1 METILGIDYP
11 TLWYLV
17 VGLLFSGYV
26 ILEGFDYGAGAWH
39 LFLKKDL
46 SRRIAIN
53 AIGPLWDANQV
64 WLIIGGGALFAG
76 FPVMYATMLSAMYI
90 PFMLFLMLLVLR
102 SAAIKFRSAEEMT
115 WWRKTWD
122 IIYFISN
129 TLIAFLLGVVLG
141 NVLQGFEL
149 GENLTY
155 QGGIFFS
162 FLSPYAIMVGFT
174 TLSIFM
180 TQGAIF
186 LLLKTEGRLHARL
199 TFLLKKGMIFFIISF
214 AVTSLYTLTFLHGV
228 TDKFKENPVFFVL
241 PIFAFLAVANVP
253 RLVSKKKYANALVFS
268 SLTMAFLLMLVAF
281 QLYPV
286 LLPSTIDPKYSVTI
300 YNAASSQK
308 SLGIMLTIVAI
319 GAPLLAGYFLFL
331 YKTFHGKVKLDDTSY

>member
-1 METILGIDYP
+1 METIFGLDYP

-17 VGLLFSGYV
+17 VGLLFSGYA

-39 LFLKKDL
+39 LFFKKDL

-76 FPVMYATMLSAMYI
+76 FPVMYATMLSSMYV

-102 SAAIKFRSAEEMT
+102 SASIKFRSAEEMK

-122 IIYFISN
+122 IIYFTSN
-129 TLIAFLLGVVLG
+129 TLISFLLGVVLA
-141 NVLQGFEL
+141 NILQGIEIH
-149 GENLTY
+149 ENFAY
-155 QGGIFFS
+155 KGGVFFS
-162 FLSPYAIMVGFT
+162 FLNPYAIIVGLT
-174 TLSIFM
+174 TLSLFM
-180 TQGAIF
+180 MQGAIF

-199 TFLLKKGMIFFIISF
+199 TFLLKKGIIFFISSF
-214 AVTSLYTLTFLHGV
+214 SITSLYTLIFLPGV
-228 TDKFKENPVFFVL
+228 ADKFKENPVFFIL
-241 PIFAFLAVANVP
+241 PILAFLSVANVP
-253 RLVSKKKYANALVFS
+253 RLTTKKKYTRALIFS

-286 LLPSTIDPKYSVTI
+286 LLPSTIDSSFDVTI

-308 SLGIMLTIVAI
+308 SLGIMLTIVVI

-331 YKTFHGKVKLDDTSY
+331 YKTFHGTVKLDDTSY

>member
-1 METILGIDYP
+1 METFLGIDYP

-17 VGLLFSGYV
+17 VGLLFSGYA

-39 LFLKKDL
+39 LFLRKDI

-53 AIGPLWDANQV
+53 AIGPIWDANQV

-76 FPVMYATMLSAMYI
+76 FPVMYATMLSAMYV
-90 PFMLFLMLLVLR
+90 PFMIFLMMLVLR
-102 SAAIKFRSAEEMT
+102 SSAIKFRSAEEML
-115 WWRKTWD
+115 WWRKMWD
-122 IIYFISN
+122 IIYFTSN

-141 NVLQGFEL
+141 NLLQGLEI
-149 GENLTY
+149 GENY
-155 QGGIFFS
+155 SYKGGIFFS
-162 FLSPYAIMVGFT
+162 FLNPYSIMVGFT

-186 LLLKTEGRLHARL
+186 LLLKTEGRLFARL

-214 AVTSLYTLTFLHGV
+214 SITSLYTLIFIPGV
-228 TDKFKENPVFFVL
+228 TDNFKENPVFFVL
-241 PIFAFLAVANVP
+241 PLLAFLAVANVP
-253 RLVSKKKYANALVFS
+253 RLVSKKKYGIAIIFT

-281 QLYPV
+281 QMYPV
-286 LLPSTIDPKYSVTI
+286 LLPSSIDPAYDITI

-308 SLGIMLTIVAI
+308 SLGIMLTIVLI
-319 GAPLLAGYFLFL
+319 GTPLLAGYFLFL
-331 YKTFHGKVKLDDTSY
+331 YKTFYGKVKLDDTSY